1 MTITD
6 VSMPR
11 RIPILFLAALAACGG
26 DGESPAARA
35 AALDGFWSN
44 LSWHCGNAYP
54 GSLTL
59 EPPGD
64 DMLQGDELLVVHFR
78 SCSERELQLPFHIE
92 LEEGEWNRSRT
103 WIFTR
108 TGDGRLELR
117 HDHRLPDG
125 TDDEFTW
132 YGGFTEAAGT
142 ETHQEFIYRDVDYP
156 DGSTRGW
163 RIEIE
168 PDVRYTYGTIRN
180 GEWSW
185 RVDFDLTRPLPEEPP
200 PPWGY

>member
-6 VSMPR
+6 FSRPS
-11 RIPILFLAALAACGG
+11 RIPILLLVTLAACGG
-26 DGESPAARA
+26 EGEDPVARA
-35 AALDGFWSN
+35 AVVDGFWAN
-44 LSWHCGNAYP
+44 LSSHCGNAYP

-78 SCSERELQLPFHIE
+78 TCSERELQLPFHIE

-103 WIFTR
+103 WVFTR

-132 YGGFTEAAGT
+132 YGGFTETAGT
-142 ETHQEFIYRDVDYP
+142 ETRQEFIYRDVDYP

>member
-1 MTITD
+1 MRITD
-6 VSMPR
+6 SSRPG
-11 RIPILFLAALAACGG
+11 RIPILLLAVLAACGG
-26 DGESPAARA
+26 DGEDPADRA
-35 AALDGFWSN
+35 AALDGFWAS
-44 LSWHCGNAYP
+44 LSLHCGNAYP

-108 TGDGRLELR
+108 TGDGRMELR

-132 YGGFTEAAGT
+132 YGGFTETAGT
-142 ETHQEFIYRDVDYP
+142 ETRQEFIYRDVDYP